1 MKLRAENKRSAVLKV
16 ASIRRVVA
24 WPTLIATTASL
35 LVCVAS
41 TDAIAAT
48 SAADNQSAVPAW
60 AFPVSPPAATKPAPF
75 DRVKQLHVPNSKAAF
90 SQAQLN
96 DLFATPDWH
105 PDSHSAMPEIVA
117 RGRAPNVYACGYC
130 HLPTGQGRPENAS
143 LAGLPATYIV
153 QQVADFKSGARR
165 SAWHGSYL
173 PTDYMTHVA
182 AYATEAE
189 VESAA
194 EYFSKQQLQARATV
208 VEGARVPRTH
218 VAGWVYVADPG
229 TEPIGV
235 RLLELA
241 PDITRHERRDDEM
254 RYVAY
259 VPPGSISRGESIART
274 GGRGLTSPCITCH
287 GDKLQGVGLIPPI
300 AGRSPSYI
308 LRQLLAFK
316 TGARAGAT
324 AVPMRAVVATLKID
338 NMIDAAAYAA
348 SLQP

>member
-1 MKLRAENKRSAVLKV
+1 MKLLAESKRSGVLKV
-16 ASIRRVVA
+16 ASTYRVGA

-48 SAADNQSAVPAW
+48 SATGNQSAVPAW
-60 AFPVSPPAATKPAPF
+60 AFPVSPPATAKPAPF
-75 DRVKQLHVPNSKAAF
+75 DRKRQLHIPNSKVTF
-90 SQAQLN
+90 SEAQLN
-96 DLFATPDWH
+96 DLFAAPDWH
-105 PDSHSAMPEIVA
+105 PDSHAAMPAIVA
-117 RGRAPNVYACGYC
+117 RGRTPNVYACGYC

-182 AYATEAE
+182 TYATEAE

-194 EYFSKQQLQARATV
+194 EYFSKQQLKARATV
-208 VEGARVPRTH
+208 IEIARVPRTH

-259 VPPGSISRGESIART
+259 VPAGSISRGESIART

-287 GDKLQGVGLIPPI
+287 GDQLQGVGLIPPI

-324 AVPMRAVVATLKID
+324 AMPMRAVVATLKID

>member
-1 MKLRAENKRSAVLKV
+1 MQLLTEAKRGVNEAATVN
-16 ASIRRVVA
+16 RVVTWLA
-24 WPTLIATTASL
+24 PVAAAASL
-35 LVCVAS
+35 LLCLTS

-48 SAADNQSAVPAW
+48 SAADDQSAVPAW
-60 AFPVSPPAATKPAPF
+60 VFALNPPTSGEPAPF
-75 DRVKQLHVPNSKAAF
+75 DRVKRLHVPNSKVTF
-90 SQAQLN
+90 SEAQLN
-96 DLFATPDWH
+96 DLFAAPDWH
-105 PDSHSAMPEIVA
+105 PDSHAAMPEIVA
-117 RGRAPNVYACGYC
+117 RGRAPDVYACGYC

-143 LAGLPATYIV
+143 LAGLPAAYIV

-182 AYATEAE
+182 AYATGAE

-194 EYFSKQQLQARATV
+194 EYFSKQKLQARATV
-208 VEGARVPRTH
+208 VEGARVPRTY
-218 VAGWVYVADPG
+218 VAGWVYVAEPG

-259 VPPGSISRGESIART
+259 VPPGSISRGESIARS

-287 GDKLQGVGLIPPI
+287 GDTLQGVGLIPPI
-300 AGRSPSYI
+300 AGRSPTYI

>member
-1 MKLRAENKRSAVLKV
+1 MQLLAVHKRRGVLKV
-16 ASIRRVVA
+16 ASVYQVVA
-24 WPTLIATTASL
+24 WLAPIAITASL
-35 LVCVAS
+35 LVCPAS

-48 SAADNQSAVPAW
+48 SVAENQSAAPAW
-60 AFPVSPPAATKPAPF
+60 AFPVNPPATGKPAPF
-75 DRVKQLHVPNSKAAF
+75 DRIKQLHISNSKVAF
-90 SQAQLN
+90 SEAQLN
-96 DLFATPDWH
+96 NLFATPDWH

-143 LAGLPATYIV
+143 LAGLPAAYIV

-173 PTDYMTHVA
+173 PTDFMIHVA

-189 VESAA
+189 VKSAA
-194 EYFSKQQLQARATV
+194 EYFSKQQLKARATV

-218 VAGWVYVADPG
+218 AAGWVYVADPG
-229 TEPIGV
+229 TEPIGA

-287 GDKLQGVGLIPPI
+287 GDQLQGVGLIPPI
-300 AGRSPSYI
+300 AGRSPTYI

-324 AVPMRAVVATLKID
+324 AVPMRAVIATLKID